1 MTYTLH
7 ITNKIIKLKII
18 FGKETAEK
26 GTKNCKG
33 LARYLYTSLIN
44 PNEQ

>member
-1 MTYTLH
+1 MTCTLH

-26 GTKNCKG
+26 GTKNCKSWNKQVLQG
-33 LARYLYTSLIN
+33 TCILV
-44 PNEQ
+44 